1 MTNSE
6 LYQRVIQRMLRA
18 GERVIFGGIFGGML
32 GGIFGRMLGGMF
44 EVIFGVSW

>member
-6 LYQRVIQRMLRA
+6 LYQQVIQRMLRA
-18 GERVIFGGIFGGML
+18 GERVILGGML
-32 GGIFGRMLGGMF
+32 GGIFGGMLGGMF